1 MKNRSVKLI
10 NSKAYAMIGKIDR
23 KKGES
28 LMKKVHQH
36 RQGSGSN
43 RTLFTGN
50 RSKRNGL
57 YIRYYS
63 GRTGNR

>member
-1 MKNRSVKLI
+1 
-10 NSKAYAMIGKIDR
+10 
-23 KKGES
+23 
-28 LMKKVHQH
+28 MKKAIAMLLATVMC
-36 RQGSGSN
+36 N